1 MAKLRLGVIGA
12 GSWTLGSHLPNL
24 AKYRDEVEFVIVNR
38 RNPDLLG
45 KIKDD
50 WGFAKA
56 STDWHDVIAERPDI
70 VVVGSPPGYHHDQ
83 SKAALEAGADVM
95 CEKPFTIDPADAWD
109 LDETARR
116 TGSNLILSYG
126 WNYRPMVI
134 QAHRMMYE
142 DGGVG
147 DIEHVALHMDSVT
160 RELLSETGDYPGA
173 SPSRSPSRTPG
184 RGRRPRAA
192 VTARPS

>member
-24 AKYRDEVEFVIVNR
+24 AKHRDEVDFVIVNR
-38 RNPDLLG
+38 RDPVLLA

-50 WGFAKA
+50 WGFAK
-56 STDWHDVIAERPDI
+56 STTDWHDVIAEKPDI
-70 VVVGSPPGYHHDQ
+70 VVIGSPPGYHWEQ

-95 CEKPFTIDPADAWD
+95 CEKPFTIDPAHAWD

-116 TGSNLILSYG
+116 TGNALILSYG

-134 QAHRMMYE
+134 QAHRMMHE

-147 DIEHVALHMDSVT
+147 EVEHVALHMDSVT
-160 RELLSETGDYPGA
+160 
-173 SPSRSPSRTPG
+173 
-184 RGRRPRAA
+184 
-192 VTARPS
+192 